1 MKDIRLKTS
10 QIPVIEK
17 CKFDSNENSILH
29 LLGPDAA
36 KKDLSE
42 FERYKFEED
51 ENLKK
56 LTSFKEVIGFGCK
69 FYYQL
74 IIFEKDKIKF
84 TEIGLGTLVEKEE
97 EVLLQRLAAL
107 SSVDEDGKVSS
118 LVATTANFPESEYTH
133 IHVCH
138 YLIQNAMQLLLDPD
152 TIPVS
157 TSKDGPSPI
166 YLENETFLGKVDD
179 QIQAVPFTQIFSL
192 KSISEHVVHSF
203 SNFAKKISVK
213 ASSLFCKLLEA
224 NTLVLHHSDKQAGKE
239 GAIIYDKGSK
249 CLKYYDG
256 EKWKLL
262 FGQEDSED
270 T

>member
-1 MKDIRLKTS
+1 MDMRLKTS

-17 CKFDSNENSILH
+17 CSFDENENSILH
-29 LLGPDAA
+29 LLGPEAA
-36 KKDLSE
+36 KKDLVE

-51 ENLKK
+51 DNLKK
-56 LTSFKEVIGFGCK
+56 LTSFKEAVGFGCK

-74 IIFEKDKIKF
+74 IIFDKQKIKF
-84 TEIGLGTLVEKEE
+84 TEIGLGNIVEKEG

-107 SSVDEDGKVSS
+107 SSIDGDGAASS
-118 LVATTANFPESEYTH
+118 LVATTSNFPDSEYTH

-138 YLIQNAMQLLLDPD
+138 YLIQNLMQLLIDPD
-152 TIPVS
+152 TIPVA
-157 TSKDGPSPI
+157 TSQDGPAPI
-166 YLENETFLGKVDD
+166 YLENETCLAKVDD
-179 QIQAVPFTQIFSL
+179 KVQAFTQIFSL
-192 KSISEHVVHSF
+192 KSISDHVVHSF
-203 SNFAKKISVK
+203 SNFTKKISVK

-239 GAIIYDKGSK
+239 GAIIYDKVSK

-256 EKWKLL
+256 EKWNLL
-262 FGQEDSED
+262 VGQEDSED